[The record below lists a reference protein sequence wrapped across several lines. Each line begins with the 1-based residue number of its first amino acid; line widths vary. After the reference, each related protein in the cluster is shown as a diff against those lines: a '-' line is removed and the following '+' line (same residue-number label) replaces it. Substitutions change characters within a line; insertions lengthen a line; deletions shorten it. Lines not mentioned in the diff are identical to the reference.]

1 MESKQVKPEV
11 KQWHV
16 IYTKSKW
23 EKKVE
28 DLLMQQGFDSWCP
41 VEKKERYWTD
51 RKKII
56 DVPLFRS
63 YVFVKTSKEEYAKVL
78 STMGVVNFLY
88 FERKPA
94 IIRDVE
100 IEEIRKYLG
109 LATKNT
115 SIEIIDLTNL
125 PPQTKVAIN
134 QGLFM
139 KRKGEVIKAS
149 KHNIFV
155 RLESINM
162 VMIVEF
168 KPHEVT
174 PI

>member
-1 MESKQVKPEV
+1 MELKKVKPEI

-23 EKKVE
+23 EKKV
-28 DLLMQQGFDSWCP
+28 DDKLLQQGFDSWCP

-56 DVPLFRS
+56 EVPLFRS
-63 YVFVKTSKEEYAKVL
+63 YVFVKMSKEDHTKVL
-78 STMGVVNFLY
+78 STIGVVNFLY
-88 FERKPA
+88 FEKKPA

-100 IEEIRKYLG
+100 INEIKKYLG
-109 LATKNT
+109 LATPNT
-115 SIEIIDLTNL
+115 SIEIIHLTNL
-125 PPQTKVAIN
+125 SPQTKVAIN

-139 KRKGEVIKAS
+139 NRKGEVIKAS
-149 KHNIFV
+149 KHNVFV
-155 RLESINM
+155 RLESLNL

-168 KPHEVT
+168 KPHEVS